1 MKATHVNFFT
11 VTYLQLGPFGENSLF
26 VIAEKEKMQ
35 SIVLASFASK
45 QLIISSSLACTGFP
59 TFISMSRPIF
69 ANLPLS
75 TLLLLFSR
83 SVMSDS
89 L

>member
-26 VIAEKEKMQ
+26 VIAKEKMQ

-69 ANLPLS
+69 ANLPPFNVVVVAQSLS
-75 TLLLLFSR
+75 H
-83 SVMSDS
+83 V
-89 L
+89 